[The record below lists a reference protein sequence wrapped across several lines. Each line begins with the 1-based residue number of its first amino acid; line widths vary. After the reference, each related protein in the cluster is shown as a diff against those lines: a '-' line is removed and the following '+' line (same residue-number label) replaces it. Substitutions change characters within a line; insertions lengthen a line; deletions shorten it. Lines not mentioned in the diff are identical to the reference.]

1 MSEKRPERKTR
12 TGQVVSNGG
21 DKTIV
26 LAIRR
31 RVPHPEYGKIIKRTS
46 KIMAHDEKNECKVGD
61 IVRVV
66 ETRPL
71 SKRKRWRYVEMV
83 RKAEE

>member
-1 MSEKRPERKTR
+1 MSEKRAERKTR

-31 RVPHPEYGKIIKRTS
+31 RVPHPKYGKIIKLTS

>member
-1 MSEKRPERKTR
+1 MSEKRAERKTR

-31 RVPHPEYGKIIKRTS
+31 RVPHPKYGKIIKLTS
-46 KIMAHDEKNECKVGD
+46 KIMAHDEKNECQVGD

>member
-1 MSEKRPERKTR
+1 MSEKRAERKTR

-31 RVPHPEYGKIIKRTS
+31 RVPHPKYGKIIKLTS

-71 SKRKRWRYVEMV
+71 SKRKRWRYVETV